1 LPRRFA
7 LINARLI
14 YSRPPFNLLTLEM
27 QIHRFDNGSYII
39 AETLKLGQNV
49 HVGPHT
55 TIRATECIIGDDV
68 TIGSHNN
75 FLVGQR
81 LEIGALTTIGHH
93 NTLTARTIK
102 LGEYVF
108 WDSHVTVGHG
118 GKFSPDAH
126 LTVGSYSMICAR
138 ITLNTNHRIDI
149 GEYVGIG
156 EDVAIWTHGSFLPI
170 LEGFPADFG
179 PVTIGHHVWLPART
193 TVLPNRRI
201 GNNVVVGTNSLINK
215 DLPDGCLAGGIP
227 VKVLRE
233 HVYPSKDTTRNVAL
247 VQQVLGEYAEL
258 AAYKNLTAKLHYDEA
273 NQTITCNSVVFDL
286 NTMKASGTFTRTEE
300 DFRDYLRRRGIKFY
314 TGKPFTSVLPEEYHH
329 LLYTPDELL

>member
-1 LPRRFA
+1 
-7 LINARLI
+7 
-14 YSRPPFNLLTLEM
+14 M
-27 QIHRFDNGSYII
+27 QIHRFENGSYII
-39 AETLKLGQNV
+39 AEHLTLGHNV
-49 HVGPHT
+49 QVGPNT

-68 TIGSHNN
+68 TIGNHNS

-81 LEIGALTTIGHH
+81 LEIGALTTIGSH

-156 EDVAIWTHGSFLPI
+156 EDVAVWTHGSFLPI
-170 LEGFPADFG
+170 LDGFPADFG
-179 PVTIGHHVWLPART
+179 PVSIGHHVWLPART

-201 GNNVVVGTNSLINK
+201 GNNVVIGTNSLINK

-227 VKVLRE
+227 VKILRE
-233 HVYPSKDTTRNVAL
+233 NIYPSINTERNHHL
-247 VQQVLGEYAEL
+247 VRQILHDYAEL
-258 AAYKNLTAKLHYDEA
+258 ATYKDLHAELNYDEA
-273 NQTITCNSVVFDL
+273 SQVIYCNGVTFDL
-286 NTMKASGTFTRTEE
+286 ITMQTSGSFTPTEE

-314 TGKPFTSVLPEEYHH
+314 TGKPFTSVLPEEYRN
-329 LLYTPDELL
+329 LLYPANELF